1 MRWVRFTAD
10 GNTAYGSV
18 TGDTVTEI
26 AGEPWGDAVPNGV
39 VHALGDVKIEVPVIP
54 KTFYCAGINYAA
66 HIREMAHSAGWN
78 RCFRPRPILATGPIT
93 LWWRM
98 GRMW

>member
-26 AGEPWGDAVPNGV
+26 EIIQIIVERQRVA
-39 VHALGDVKIEVPVIP
+39 ALD
-54 KTFYCAGINYAA
+54 F
-66 HIREMAHSAGWN
+66 HHDL
-78 RCFRPRPILATGPIT
+78 RPPLDQRAQ
-93 LWWRM
+93 RNV
-98 GRMW
+98 R